1 MSKFGEII
9 NSEIP
14 VVISFYSPWSESY
27 KTLDKMLHNVASLIG
42 AKARVIKIDVGNNN
56 QLIQALKVTNVPTI
70 MIYKRG
76 QMVWRRSGEIDGA
89 DIITA
94 VQQFS

>member
-1 MSKFGEII
+1 MAKFGEII
-9 NSEIP
+9 NSETP

-27 KTLDKMLHNVASLIG
+27 KTLDAMLHNVAALIG

-56 QLIQALKVTNVPTI
+56 ELIQALKITAVPTI

-94 VQQFS
+94 VQHFS